1 MSAVRERSAAVPR
14 ARAIIRHETLDRAP
28 LDPIALFAAAVSRGA
43 DAVAWLRP
51 GEGTALVAAGAALT
65 LEARGPDRLRELR
78 ARWSEL
84 RAGSEPDPGLRAFVG
99 CSFDERLPAE
109 IGPDWRD
116 LPAALLVVPELLW
129 ESESGRTRV
138 HAYGMD
144 PDRDPL
150 DNDLLRLLGAAPA
163 ERPLP
168 AGVEVWPE
176 PELEMPGDARRREA
190 EVRRERELPTAAQ
203 WCLEVA
209 GVRDVLSSGAV
220 EKIVLAR
227 AVRLRAARTD
237 APAALR
243 ALARR
248 YPDCT
253 VFAVSRGDS
262 CFLGA
267 TPEPLVSLRDGIA
280 RASCV
285 AGTAARGSDAAD
297 DLERARALATSA
309 KDRAEHEPVV
319 RAVRAALE
327 EHCDGVAVRG
337 PRPVALANVWH
348 LAAEVEGRAR
358 AGVDLLDLAAALH
371 PTPAVCG
378 VPRGAALRELA
389 SREPF
394 DRGWYAGALGWV
406 DGAGEGELVVG
417 LRSALLRDGSAW
429 AFAGCGI
436 VAASDPDAEL
446 AESELKLRPMLEAL
460 GAT

>member
-1 MSAVRERSAAVPR
+1 MSAVRERSSAVPR
-14 ARAIIRHETLDRAP
+14 ARAIIRHESLDRAP

-43 DAVAWLRP
+43 DAVAWLCP

-78 ARWSEL
+78 ARWAEL
-84 RAGSEPDPGLRAFVG
+84 RAGSDAGAGLRAFVG
-99 CSFDERLPAE
+99 CSFDERVPTE

-129 ESESGRTRV
+129 EFASGRTRV

-144 PDRDPL
+144 ADRDPL
-150 DNDLLRLLGAAPA
+150 DADLLRLLGGAPTAVWPRTAPA
-163 ERPLP
+163 E
-168 AGVEVWPE
+168 GW
-176 PELEMPGDARRREA
+176 PELEMAPAVRRREA
-190 EVRRERELPTAAQ
+190 EVRREFELPTAAQ
-203 WCLEVA
+203 WRLEVA
-209 GVRDVLSSGAV
+209 GVRDSLSSGTV
-220 EKIVLAR
+220 EKVVLAR
-227 AVRLRAARTD
+227 AVRVRAARADT
-237 APAALR
+237 AAALR

-285 AGTAARGSDAAD
+285 AGTAARGSDVAD
-297 DLERARALATSA
+297 DLERARALAASA

-319 RAVRAALE
+319 RVVSAALE
-327 EHCDGVAVRG
+327 ERCDGVVLRG
-337 PRPVALANVWH
+337 PRLMALANVWH

-358 AGVDLLDLAAALH
+358 ADMELLDLAAALH

-378 VPRGAALRELA
+378 VPREAALGVLA

-436 VAASDPDAEL
+436 VPASDPDAEL
-446 AESELKLRPMLEAL
+446 AESELKLRPVLEAL
-460 GAT
+460 GAR

>member
-1 MSAVRERSAAVPR
+1 MSAVRDRSSVVPR
-14 ARAIIRHETLDRAP
+14 ARAILRHETLDCAP

-43 DAVAWLRP
+43 AAVAWLRP

-78 ARWSEL
+78 ARWAEL
-84 RAGSEPDPGLRAFVG
+84 RAGSEADPGLRAFVG
-99 CSFDERLPAE
+99 CSFDERVHE
-109 IGPDWRD
+109 DGPDWRD
-116 LPAALLVVPELLW
+116 FPSALLVVPELLW
-129 ESESGRTRV
+129 ESASGRTRV
-138 HAYGMD
+138 HAYGTV
-144 PDRDPL
+144 PGRDPL
-150 DNDLLRLLGAAPA
+150 DGDLVRLLRAAPPP
-163 ERPLP
+163 ERALP
-168 AGVEVWPE
+168 AGAEVW
-176 PELEMPGDARRREA
+176 PELEMPTAARRREA
-190 EVRRERELPTAAQ
+190 EVRRERELPTAAR
-203 WCLEVA
+203 WREEVA
-209 GVRDVLSSGAV
+209 DVRASLRSGVV
-220 EKIVLAR
+220 EKVVLAR
-227 AVRLRAARTD
+227 AVRVRAARAD

-285 AGTAARGSDAAD
+285 AGTAARGLDAAD
-297 DLERARALATSA
+297 DRDRARSLAASA

-327 EHCDGVAVRG
+327 ERCAGVTVRG
-337 PRPVALANVWH
+337 PRPVALANLWH

-378 VPRGAALRELA
+378 VPREAALRVLA

-417 LRSALLRDGSAW
+417 LRSALLRDGVAW

-446 AESELKLRPMLEAL
+446 AESELKLRPVLEAL
-460 GAT
+460 GAR

>member
-1 MSAVRERSAAVPR
+1 MSVVRDRSSTVPR
-14 ARAIIRHETLDRAP
+14 AHTIIRHETLDCAP

-51 GEGTALVAAGAALT
+51 GEGAALVAVGAALT

-78 ARWSEL
+78 ARWAEL
-84 RAGSEPDPGLRAFVG
+84 RAGSDTDPGLRAFVG
-99 CSFDERLPAE
+99 CSFDERVPGEL
-109 IGPDWRD
+109 GPDWRD

-129 ESESGRTRV
+129 ESGSGRTRV

-150 DNDLLRLLGAAPA
+150 DGDLLRLLGAAPPA
-163 ERPLP
+163 ERPLTAP
-168 AGVEVWPE
+168 ADVW
-176 PELEMPGDARRREA
+176 REC
-190 EVRRERELPTAAQ
+190 ELPTAAQ
-203 WCLEVA
+203 WRLEVA
-209 GVRDVLSSGAV
+209 GVRDSLSCGTV
-220 EKIVLAR
+220 EKVVLAR
-227 AVRLRAARTD
+227 AVRVRAARAD

-267 TPEPLVSLRDGIA
+267 TPESLVSLRDGIA

-297 DLERARALATSA
+297 DRGRARSLTASA

-327 EHCDGVAVRG
+327 ERCDGVVLRG
-337 PRPVALANVWH
+337 PRLMALANVWH

-378 VPRGAALRELA
+378 VPGGAALRELT

-394 DRGWYAGALGWV
+394 DRGWYSGALGWV

-417 LRSALLRDGSAW
+417 LRSALLRDGVAW

-436 VAASDPDAEL
+436 VAASDLDAEL
-446 AESELKLRPMLEAL
+446 AESELKLRPVLEAL
-460 GAT
+460 GAR